1 MNKLFTNIIN
11 YSFYELFFW
20 NFIFYFAITKTN
32 AQKVFSETKIFT
44 NFKNRKQMKN
54 LKEMSLEEMRQ
65 TEGGN
70 LGLAIVAIVLV
81 CVLAY
86 YMTRENDRDK

>member
-1 MNKLFTNIIN
+1 MRKKFLVKQKYLLILKIKNK
-11 YSFYELFFW
+11 
-20 NFIFYFAITKTN
+20 
-32 AQKVFSETKIFT
+32 
-44 NFKNRKQMKN
+44 MKN
-54 LKEMSLEEMRQ
+54 LQEMSLNEMRE

-70 LGLAIVAIVLV
+70 LGLAIVLV